1 MYSFTESPNK
11 SSPNMVE
18 MLGASQAVLKTPV
31 GLASEPSRPSQGNDR
46 IRQLFSFLLWAV
58 TIASL
63 D

>member
-1 MYSFTESPNK
+1 
-11 SSPNMVE
+11 MVE